1 MSIYGICLESLY
13 SVMNRLVSQIEAYS
27 RDYESANGERLYEH
41 LRCRIKSEESM
52 LDKLRRQGL
61 EPTPMNALRTLTDAI
76 GLRIVCLFIDDVYEN
91 AARIRSLPGI
101 RVVQEKDYIRNAKPN
116 GYRRYHMILD
126 VETEELDIEEHAP
139 GHYYVEIQLRTIAMD
154 TWAALEHEL
163 KYKKSIRNPEMIT
176 QELHRCAN
184 DLAACDV
191 SMQTLKRIIRE
202 M

>member
-91 AARIRSLPGI
+91 AARIKALPDV

-116 GYRRYHMILD
+116 GYRSYHMILD
-126 VETEELDIEEHAP
+126 VETEELDIEGHAP
-139 GHYYVEIQLRTIAMD
+139 GNYYVEIQLRTIAMD

>member
-1 MSIYGICLESLY
+1 MSIYGICRESLY
-13 SVMNRLVSQIEAYS
+13 SVMNRLVSQIETYS

-41 LRCRIKSEESM
+41 LRYRIKSEESM

-91 AARIRSLPGI
+91 ATRIRSLPGI

-116 GYRRYHMILD
+116 GYRSYHMILD
-126 VETEELDIEEHAP
+126 VETEEPDIDGHVP

>member
-1 MSIYGICLESLY
+1 MSIYGHCRDTLV

-27 RDYESANGERLYEH
+27 KTYEETKGERLYEH
-41 LRCRIKSEESM
+41 LRYRVKSEESM
-52 LDKLRRQGL
+52 LEKLRRRDL
-61 EPTPMNALRTLTDAI
+61 KPTPMNALRTLTDAI

-91 AARIRSLPGI
+91 AARIRALPGVC
-101 RVVQEKDYIRNAKPN
+101 VVQEKDYIQDAKPN
-116 GYRRYHMILD
+116 GYRSYHMILD
-126 VETEELDIEEHAP
+126 VETEETDVEGNTP

-163 KYKKSIRNPEMIT
+163 KYKKDIRNPEMIA

>member
-1 MSIYGICLESLY
+1 MSIYGICRESLY
-13 SVMNRLVSQIEAYS
+13 SVMNRLVSQIETYS

-41 LRCRIKSEESM
+41 LRYRIKSEESM

-116 GYRRYHMILD
+116 GYRSYHMILD

-139 GHYYVEIQLRTIAMD
+139 GHYFVEIQLRTIAMD